1 MKANNKFSIALLT
14 ILLFCNNAFSQNSTA
29 NLLETRVALL
39 DSLQKIECKLLLEE
53 SVLKELDFE
62 SFNKIEPIAKDNSS
76 TLDERVRLL
85 SEESILR
92 PLDFSNQDVSISE
105 STIGDVKNVRDRQAD
120 NFYVDTTHS
129 LNISNGL
136 ALKGKQAE
144 FADDLSFV
152 LLNNNGQNLFI
163 DYGFQVAQR
172 YNVKQTPNSYA
183 LTVGESGINI
193 VGFDVEGTRRGIE
206 ELKKLLS
213 SSLVKK
219 GSFPFLVLSS
229 N

>member
-1 MKANNKFSIALLT
+1 MKTNNKISLVLLT
-14 ILLFCNNAFSQNSTA
+14 LFLFCNNAFSQNSTTD
-29 NLLETRVALL
+29 LLQARVALL
-39 DSLQKIECKLLLEE
+39 DSLQKIECKLLLNE
-53 SVLKELDFE
+53 SVLKEFVP
-62 SFNKIEPIAKDNSS
+62 FNKMEAIAKDNSP
-76 TLDERVRLL
+76 TLEGEVFLL
-85 SEESILR
+85 SDESILQS
-92 PLDFSNQDVSISE
+92 LDLNAFISKSIVND
-105 STIGDVKNVRDRQAD
+105 IKNIKGGQIDK
-120 NFYVDTTHS
+120 FYVDTTQS

-152 LLNNNGQNLFI
+152 LLNNKGQNLFI

-172 YNVKQTPNSYA
+172 YNVKQIPNSYA

-193 VGFDVEGTRRGIE
+193 VGFDLEGTKRGIE